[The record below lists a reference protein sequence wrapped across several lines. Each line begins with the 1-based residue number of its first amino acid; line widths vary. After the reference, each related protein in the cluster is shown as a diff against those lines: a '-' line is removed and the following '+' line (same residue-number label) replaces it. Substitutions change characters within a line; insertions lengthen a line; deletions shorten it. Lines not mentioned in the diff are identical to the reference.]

1 MEEEKFNKGFY
12 IYKNTSNDNGRI
24 IEIISTT
31 RKTMVYSIYNY
42 YDNNYKLV
50 AHDCMVDTKK
60 TTKRDVIKYINY
72 NFYYPNRGCT
82 FLESECVW
90 EPTVL
95 QTNLVL

>member
-24 IEIISTT
+24 ICIESTT

-50 AHDCMVDTKK
+50 AHDCIVDTKK
-60 TTKRDVIKYINY
+60 TTKRDVIKLYLNL
-72 NFYYPNRGCT
+72 YYPNKGV
-82 FLESECVW
+82 FIDNECCW
-90 EPTVL
+90 SPTAL
-95 QTNLVL
+95 QTNLVF